1 MEKIYQDL
9 QFLVEK
15 VNSKFNLSKKENKKE
30 TNKMVL
36 VTEIN
41 FSNPEE
47 YLEKT
52 GRRFR
57 ITKEQKARGL
67 TREQAFDEFLVTLKE
82 KLNSIPVSEAPTTDT
97 TTVETPVVEA
107 GQQ

>member
-82 KLNSIPVSEAPTTDT
+82 KLNSIPVSEAPTTET
-97 TTVETPVVEA
+97 PVETPVVEA